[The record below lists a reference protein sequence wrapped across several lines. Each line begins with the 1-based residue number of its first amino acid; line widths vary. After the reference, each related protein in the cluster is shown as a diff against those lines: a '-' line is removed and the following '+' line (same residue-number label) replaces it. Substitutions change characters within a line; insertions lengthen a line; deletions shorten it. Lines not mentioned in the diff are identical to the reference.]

1 MLAIAHFPPMY
12 GVMALVRWPQLR
24 GNVVSTDGV
33 QGSDSMWQLVLS
45 VVVWLAIFTA
55 FALRGVRVART
66 RR

>member
-1 MLAIAHFPPMY
+1 M
-12 GVMALVRWPQLR
+12 
-24 GNVVSTDGV
+24 STDGV